1 MSKMQQA
8 EMFMKLNP
16 SGGVICTNMEP
27 KKVVKSSPSE
37 EQVTVTEPIWLNKQK
52 PGSVIPAKRRSVK
65 GMVFK
70 YVAESVENVFGAPCL
85 PSSPEALKSNKDK
98 SCSFKKG
105 ITIYPHRS

>member
-1 MSKMQQA
+1 MQEA

-27 KKVVKSSPSE
+27 KKVMKSSPSE

-70 YVAESVENVFGAPCL
+70 YVADSVENVFGAPCL
-85 PSSPEALKSNKDK
+85 PSKSNKAK
-98 SCSFKKG
+98 SCSSKKG
-105 ITIYPHRS
+105 KTIYPHRS